1 MCAQP
6 APLTFAGVGVVV
18 FKPPSLPGDA
28 PEVLLIRR
36 GKEPSKGLWCFPGGS
51 QELGEAPRPL
61 PLPAGRALVVLTA
74 QFCGVHC
81 SLPTTL
87 VLCYCPPIAPPAA
100 PPCCSPC
107 CHPMQAV
114 QCLLVPQPT
123 PLAVCV
129 LVVVSFQ
136 PYWQGETI
144 AECAAREVLEE
155 TGLVV
160 QVEPDVVCEG
170 FSQDL
175 VQPTAFAAV
184 DSLVRGPSGD
194 IRFHYAI
201 IEVAALVARRSHHT
215 PPRALD
221 DADAAMW
228 FPAQQLRQLPGDH
241 SSPCHKSQA
250 RILGR
255 ARGQGAGQAAVLVR
269 YYPARAKLARQ
280 QGWMHGWH
288 GQYAEAWTQAM
299 TRFTL
304 LLVAI
309 S

>member
-1 MCAQP
+1 MSALQHVRSLP
-6 APLTFAGVGVVV
+6 RLFRVPLSSNRSCHGNAASSDRSYPSEPRVGVGVVV
-18 FKPPSLPGDA
+18 FKPPSLPGNT

-51 QELGEAPRPL
+51 QELGE
-61 PLPAGRALVVLTA
+61 
-74 QFCGVHC
+74 
-81 SLPTTL
+81 
-87 VLCYCPPIAPPAA
+87 
-100 PPCCSPC
+100 
-107 CHPMQAV
+107 
-114 QCLLVPQPT
+114 
-123 PLAVCV
+123 
-129 LVVVSFQ
+129 
-136 PYWQGETI
+136 TI

-160 QVEPDVVCEG
+160 QVGPDVVCEG

-228 FPAQQLRQLPGDH
+228 FPAQQLRQLPDLT
-241 SSPCHKSQA
+241 PMCA
-250 RILGR
+250 RITEEALLR
-255 ARGQGAGQAAVLVR
+255 FPVVSRPL
-269 YYPARAKLARQ
+269 Q
-280 QGWMHGWH
+280 Q
-288 GQYAEAWTQAM
+288 
-299 TRFTL
+299 
-304 LLVAI
+304 
-309 S
+309 